1 MISRLVDSVL
11 KSYMY
16 TYYLEI
22 AYICIVELGLIK
34 LRENHDNDY
43 MK

>member
-1 MISRLVDSVL
+1 MISRLLDSVL
-11 KSYMY
+11 KSYVY

-22 AYICIVELGLIK
+22 AYICIAELGLIK